1 MKYGSE
7 ILSIIEAGV
16 ENNQKKLKAYCNL
29 LVEKLPEDDYMRIA
43 IQNVLDGS
51 YKEQNT
57 LEAI

>member
-57 LEAI
+57 LEAV